1 MPCKYIMNA
10 PRQQPGICGILCMNQ
25 NINSSQPT
33 LVSGFKFVGVSCRGP
48 KSLPILYEIADRHN
62 IPNDLLL
69 MNRIAAFVG
78 EDIK

>member
-10 PRQQPGICGILCMNQ
+10 PRLPIGICGILCMNQ
-25 NINSSQPT
+25 NIDTSQPT

-48 KSLPILYEIADRHN
+48 KSLPILYEIAGRHN
-62 IPNDLLL
+62 IPSDLLL

>member
-1 MPCKYIMNA
+1 MSSKYTMNA
-10 PRQQPGICGILCMNQ
+10 PGLQIGICGILCMNQ
-25 NINSSQPT
+25 NINSSGPS

-48 KSLPILYEIADRHN
+48 KSLPILYEIASRHG
-62 IPNDLLL
+62 IPNDMLL